1 MKYHEKTLTAVLTAV
16 LAACVLLSAC
26 SSSGSDAATP
36 EDTPTVENVTT
47 GPTAE
52 PTTSSSEPGGT
63 LQLDEVNDDDLIAAA
78 LAAYETAPQP
88 EGTIAWDVL
97 DTSVFEDQVSF
108 TMCTWDG
115 LTANDAMHDIKY
127 ITTITDGGTIEARNV
142 QSSPTSGD
150 CLNTQLIESA
160 IATANFQEEFWESVA
175 LAPETFVDSDVP
187 AQLFTDFGFEN
198 SQTLANQWLADDV
211 IVRGTRSGSIPENLV
226 APLDW
231 RRYSDDKNQS
241 VLELV
246 SCMPMDPTY
255 GLYRGDLLLDDSRS
269 NTSSGLHD
277 ISLYRLTA
285 DEYAPEGWRIAGSNG
300 RIWGDC
306 FNTGDWIAAVNQWK
320 PEPTPWRELTH
331 G

>member
-115 LTANDAMHDIKY
+115 LTANDAMRDIKY

-211 IVRGTRSGSIPENLV
+211 IVRGTRSGSIPEDLV
-226 APLDW
+226 APLAW

-255 GLYRGDLLLDDSRS
+255 GLYRGDLLLDDYKGGSVNGPHRV
-269 NTSSGLHD
+269 D
-277 ISLYRLTA
+277 LYRLVA
-285 DEYAPEGWRIAGSNG
+285 SPGGSLGWRVDGTAGSG
-300 RIWGDC
+300 WGDC
-306 FNTGDWIAAVNQWK
+306 FNTGDWLGAVGDWQPSSPSWALL
-320 PEPTPWRELTH
+320 ES
-331 G
+331 

>member
-1 MKYHEKTLTAVLTAV
+1 MKYHEKTLTAV

-115 LTANDAMHDIKY
+115 LTANDAMRDIKY

-175 LAPETFVDSDVP
+175 LAPETFADSDVP
-187 AQLFTDFGFEN
+187 AQLFTDVGFEN

-211 IVRGTRSGSIPENLV
+211 VVRGTRSGSIPEDLV
-226 APLDW
+226 VPLLW
-231 RRYSDDKNQS
+231 RTYRDGDDQS

-255 GLYRGDLLLDDSRS
+255 GLYRGDLLLDAAKA
-269 NTSSGLHD
+269 NTIDGPHR
-277 ISLYRLTA
+277 IALYRLVA
-285 DEYAPEGWRIAGSNG
+285 DGESLLSWRVDGTDGSV
-300 RIWGDC
+300 WGDC
-306 FNTGDWIAAVNQWK
+306 FNTGDWLGAVNNWR
-320 PEPTPWRELTH
+320 PNPTIWNVVDQ
-331 G
+331 

>member
-1 MKYHEKTLTAVLTAV
+1 MKYHEKTLTAALTAV

-115 LTANDAMHDIKY
+115 LTANDAMRDIKY

-187 AQLFTDFGFEN
+187 AQLFTDFAPEAGRFPRTLWRLWLGAGTATTRTKACSN
-198 SQTLANQWLADDV
+198 SCHACRWTRRMASIEGTSSSMTTKA
-211 IVRGTRSGSIPENLV
+211 VRLV
-226 APLDW
+226 API
-231 RRYSDDKNQS
+231 
-241 VLELV
+241 ELIFIA
-246 SCMPMDPTY
+246 S
-255 GLYRGDLLLDDSRS
+255 SRPPAAAS
-269 NTSSGLHD
+269 AGE
-277 ISLYRLTA
+277 LTA
-285 DEYAPEGWRIAGSNG
+285 PLDRVGVTASTQAIG
-300 RIWGDC
+300 
-306 FNTGDWIAAVNQWK
+306 
-320 PEPTPWRELTH
+320 
-331 G
+331 

>member
-1 MKYHEKTLTAVLTAV
+1 MKYHEKTLAAV

-26 SSSGSDAATP
+26 SSSGSDAVTP
-36 EDTPTVENVTT
+36 EDTPTIENVTT
-47 GPTAE
+47 GSTAE

-63 LQLDEVNDDDLIAAA
+63 LQLDEINDDDLIAAA
-78 LAAYETAPQP
+78 LAAYQAAPQP

-97 DTSVFEDQVSF
+97 NTSVFENQVSF

-115 LTANDAMHDIKY
+115 LTANDATRDVKY
-127 ITTITDGGTIEARNV
+127 ITTITDGGTIEASNV

-175 LAPETFVDSDVP
+175 LAPDTFADSDVP

-211 IVRGTRSGSIPENLV
+211 IVRGTRSGSIPDDLV
-226 APLDW
+226 APLLW
-231 RRYSDDKNQS
+231 RTYRDDDDQS

-246 SCMPMDPTY
+246 SCRPMDPTY
-255 GLYRGDLLLDDSRS
+255 GIYRGDLLLDAAKA
-269 NTSSGLHD
+269 NTIDGPHR
-277 ISLYRLTA
+277 IALYRLVA
-285 DEYAPEGWRIAGSNG
+285 DGETLLSWRVDGTDGSV
-300 RIWGDC
+300 WGDC
-306 FNTGDWIAAVNQWK
+306 FNTGDWLGAVNNWR
-320 PEPTPWRELTH
+320 PNPTIWNVVDQ
-331 G
+331 